1 MKTSWIVRAWVWLR
15 RIGYCRG
22 FGIQSP
28 WAYSLVRYVINEHSP
43 YYAYADLYARFPEA
57 DIVRR
62 KLGQFYLRL
71 ANYVQPAMVMSLYF
85 TDYESEHSKAYF
97 QAGCATLRFVGVQ
110 PSEGVEEVSKSLR
123 KKDRCNI
130 IVHVNSLNVDAGQI
144 KKLVGSLHDGDFMV
158 LDNMNAARHLWDD
171 TATSLENI
179 VTFDMYYCGLIY
191 IDSKRYKQNYII
203 NF

>member
-43 YYAYADLYARFPEA
+43 YYAYAGLYARFPEA

-97 QAGCATLRFVGVQ
+97 RAGCATLRFVGVQ
-110 PSEGVEEVSKSLR
+110 PSEEVEEVCRSLR
-123 KKDRCNI
+123 KKDRRNI

-144 KKLVGSLHDGDFMV
+144 KELVGCLHDGDFMV
-158 LDNMNAARHLWDD
+158 LDNMNAARHLWDE

>member
-28 WAYSLVRYVINEHSP
+28 WAYSLVRYVINEHFP
-43 YYAYADLYARFPEA
+43 YYAYAGLYARFPEA

-85 TDYESEHSKAYF
+85 TQSKKI
-97 QAGCATLRFVGVQ
+97 LL
-110 PSEGVEEVSKSLR
+110 SKYSLFSR
-123 KKDRCNI
+123 DTRHTRT
-130 IVHVNSLNVDAGQI
+130 VH
-144 KKLVGSLHDGDFMV
+144 
-158 LDNMNAARHLWDD
+158 
-171 TATSLENI
+171 
-179 VTFDMYYCGLIY
+179 Y
-191 IDSKRYKQNYII
+191 IGDSKTTCHTHHYRSQRMQQSRRVEREYRKRI
-203 NF
+203 F

>member
-1 MKTSWIVRAWVWLR
+1 M
-15 RIGYCRG
+15 
-22 FGIQSP
+22 
-28 WAYSLVRYVINEHSP
+28 
-43 YYAYADLYARFPEA
+43 
-57 DIVRR
+57 RR

-123 KKDRCNI
+123 KKDRRNI
-130 IVHVNSLNVDAGQI
+130 IVHVNSLNVDVGQI

-158 LDNMNAARHLWDD
+158 LDNMNAARHLWDE

>member
-28 WAYSLVRYVINEHSP
+28 WAYSLVRYVINEHFP
-43 YYAYADLYARFPEA
+43 YYAYAVLYARFPEA

-71 ANYVQPAMVMSLYF
+71 TNYVQPSMVVSLYF

-123 KKDRCNI
+123 KKDRRNI
-130 IVHVNSLNVDAGQI
+130 IVHINSLNVDAGQI
-144 KKLVGSLHDGDFMV
+144 KELVGSLHDGDFMV
-158 LDNMNAARHLWDD
+158 LDNMNAARHLWDE

-179 VTFDMYYCGLIY
+179 VTFDMFYCGLIY

>member
-1 MKTSWIVRAWVWLR
+1 ME
-15 RIGYCRG
+15 
-22 FGIQSP
+22 
-28 WAYSLVRYVINEHSP
+28 YSHLRYVINEHFP
-43 YYAYADLYARFPEA
+43 YYAYAGLYARFPEA

-144 KKLVGSLHDGDFMV
+144 KELVGCLHDGDFMV
-158 LDNMNAARHLWDD
+158 LDNMNAARHLWDE